1 MKMSWR
7 LAAAA
12 VALGSSTVDA
22 ADIKVLS
29 TRATEEIYRELVPR
43 FEQVSGHKVATTFV
57 GTSDLQ
63 KRIAAGEAYDVVIL
77 IDTAIDDFIKSGK
90 VLAGSRVD
98 ITKSGI
104 GIGVRSGLPKP
115 DVASADALKNALL
128 AAKSIGYTTG
138 PSGEAID
145 RMLRKMGIADAVKSR
160 VKLPPSGTLV
170 GTIIANGEA
179 DIGFQQTNE
188 LSHFP
193 GVDYLGPLPA
203 EFQDVT
209 LRSGGILVAAKEKA
223 AAQQLLK
230 FLSGPEAA
238 PVIRKHGLDPA

>member
-1 MKMSWR
+1 
-7 LAAAA
+7 
-12 VALGSSTVDA
+12 
-22 ADIKVLS
+22 
-29 TRATEEIYRELVPR
+29 VPR
-43 FEQVSGHKVATTFV
+43 FEQASGHKVTTTFV

-90 VLAGSRVD
+90 VLAGSRID

-104 GIGVRSGLPKP
+104 GIGVRSDLPKP
-115 DVASADALKNALL
+115 DVASAEALKNALL

-170 GTIIANGEA
+170 GTIIADGEA

-209 LRSGGILVAAKEKA
+209 ARSGGILVPSKEKS

>member
-1 MKMSWR
+1 MKTPWWI
-7 LAAAA
+7 AAAV
-12 VALGSSTVDA
+12 VALGSSAVDA

-43 FEQVSGHKVATTFV
+43 FEQASGHKVTTTFV

-115 DVASADALKNALL
+115 DVASPEALKSALL
-128 AAKSIGYTTG
+128 AAKSISYTTG

-145 RMLRKMGIADAVKSR
+145 RMLRKMGIAEAVKSR

-170 GTIIANGEA
+170 GTIIAKGEA

-209 LRSGGILVAAKEKA
+209 LRSGGILVASKEKV

>member
-1 MKMSWR
+1 MKTPWWI
-7 LAAAA
+7 AAAV
-12 VALGSSTVDA
+12 VALGSSAVDA

-43 FEQVSGHKVATTFV
+43 FEQASGHKVTTTFV

-90 VLAGSRVD
+90 VLAGSRID

-115 DVASADALKNALL
+115 DVASAEALKNALL

-138 PSGEAID
+138 PSGEAIE

-170 GTIIANGEA
+170 GTVIANGGA

-209 LRSGGILVAAKEKA
+209 LRSGGILAASTEKA

>member
-1 MKMSWR
+1 MKTPWWI
-7 LAAAA
+7 AAAV
-12 VALGSSTVDA
+12 VALGSSAVDA

-29 TRATEEIYRELVPR
+29 TRATEEIYRELVPQ
-43 FEQVSGHKVATTFV
+43 FEQASGHKVTTTFV

-115 DVASADALKNALL
+115 DVASPAALKKALL

-170 GTIIANGEA
+170 GTIIADGEA

-209 LRSGGILVAAKEKA
+209 LRSGGILVASKEKA

-238 PVIRKHGLDPA
+238 PVIRQHGLDPA